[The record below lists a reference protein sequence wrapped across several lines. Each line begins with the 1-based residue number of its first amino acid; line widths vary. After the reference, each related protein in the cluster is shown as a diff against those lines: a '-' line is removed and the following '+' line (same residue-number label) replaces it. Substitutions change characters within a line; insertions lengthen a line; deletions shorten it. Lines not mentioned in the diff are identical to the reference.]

1 MRTARSI
8 PFAEFRSFLE
18 GLGYQAKRT
27 DEASVFHHSREGL
40 LVFRLYDEQE
50 PVDSRDLL
58 STRKFLDGRGL
69 LDVTA
74 FAAFDAFLQR
84 ATTSA

>member
-1 MRTARSI
+1 MRKTRSI

-27 DEASVFHHSREGL
+27 DKAWAFHHNGEGL
-40 LVFRLYDEQE
+40 LVFRLYAEHE
-50 PVDSRDLL
+50 PVDQRDLL
-58 STRKFLDGRGL
+58 NTRKFLDWRGL
-69 LDVTA
+69 LDVT
-74 FAAFDAFLQR
+74 AFDAFLQR

>member
-1 MRTARSI
+1 MRKTQSI

-27 DEASVFHHSREGL
+27 DEAYVFQHSREGL
-40 LVFRLYDEQE
+40 LVFRLYEEQE

-58 STRKFLDGRGL
+58 STRKFLDWRGL
-69 LDVTA
+69 LGAT
-74 FAAFDAFLQR
+74 AFDAFLQR
-84 ATTSA
+84 ATTPA